1 MSPSRDFLG
10 GHIPAGPNSE
20 APYPPHSSVKRVLV
34 AEDDPVFRR
43 VLLRWLNSWSYT
55 VESAEDGQSAW
66 DMLKRPDAPALVILD
81 WMMPVL
87 DGIEV
92 CRRIR
97 GQATPYRY
105 VLLLTARD
113 SKEDLIVGFEAGAD
127 DYLTKPFHAEELRAR
142 IRVGQRILD
151 LQDALLDAQQA
162 LRFEAR
168 HDRLTNICNRG
179 AIIDCLIAELQ
190 RRRRSKEP
198 LGVIMAD
205 IDHFKVVNDTHGHL
219 VGDKVLSEV
228 ARRLSLV
235 VRSYD
240 RAGRYG
246 GEEFLIVVPGCDASG
261 LARLAERLRLA
272 VSRKPIETNAGAFP
286 VTISL
291 GLAFVPLGDE
301 SVTNCEDLLRRAD
314 DALYA
319 AKRNGRNR
327 VETSTLA
334 RAAQAGE

>member
-1 MSPSRDFLG
+1 MSPSQDFVDSSAPVIDSG
-10 GHIPAGPNSE
+10 EPPAPRPST
-20 APYPPHSSVKRVLV
+20 KRVLV
-34 AEDDPVFRR
+34 AEDDPIFRR
-43 VLLRWLNSWSYT
+43 VLLRWLHSWQYS
-55 VESAEDGQSAW
+55 VESTENGQSAW
-66 DMLKRPDAPALVILD
+66 EMLKRPDAPALIILD
-81 WMMPVL
+81 WMMPGM

-97 GQATPYRY
+97 EQATPYRY

-113 SKEDLIVGFEAGAD
+113 SKDDLVAGFEAGAD

-240 RAGRYG
+240 RTGRYG

-261 LARLAERLRLA
+261 LAKLAERLRL
-272 VSRKPIETNAGAFP
+272 SISSKPIETDAGVLP

-291 GLAFVPLGDE
+291 GLAFVPLGHE
-301 SVTNCEDLLRRAD
+301 PVTNCEDLLRRAD

-327 VETSTLA
+327 VETSALA
-334 RAAQAGE
+334 HAVHAGE